1 MRRWKRA
8 AIAHQPRTAG
18 DGLNVGCPGRDRRS
32 VEISAACGASAILGP
47 QSRGP
52 AFSDRGSLV
61 FPRLIL
67 VLKDIKSYIYLLYV
81 DESGTTHDPD
91 QQYFVLAGFCVF
103 ERQGY
108 WISNQL
114 DQIAARFDPADPATV
129 ELHGSPMFGGRGR
142 WRSHPKEERHQA
154 IEDALRVFLQS
165 HPTNRLFAS
174 VIKKSVVSPRD
185 PVEAAFEQL
194 ASRFDKYLMRLHRNG
209 DTHRGIIIFDKSTYE
224 TTIQSLATDFRTI
237 GYT

>member
-1 MRRWKRA
+1 M
-8 AIAHQPRTAG
+8 
-18 DGLNVGCPGRDRRS
+18 
-32 VEISAACGASAILGP
+32 
-47 QSRGP
+47 
-52 AFSDRGSLV
+52 
-61 FPRLIL
+61 
-67 VLKDIKSYIYLLYV
+67 YLLYV
-81 DESGTTHDPD
+81 DESGTTHDPN

-108 WISNQL
+108 WIANQL

-129 ELHGSPMFGGRGR
+129 ELHGSPMFGGRSR
-142 WRSHPKEERHQA
+142 WRSHPKVDRHQA

-165 HPTNRLFAS
+165 HPSNRLFAS
-174 VIKKSVVSPRD
+174 VIKKSAVSPKD
-185 PVEAAFEQL
+185 AVEVAFEQL

-237 GYT
+237 GYTLGRWAACRYRWGSSLEVIGWCAAW